1 MNLGKIAESDWFRQN
16 NFSNVNSG
24 KPYAF
29 RLRYKI
35 AIYMDVLRNVYTE
48 LSLRLASTRMLK
60 SGKHFPLIGKSLYR
74 DIREFTICDEAARRR
89 SFKTSKFVRIVSGLW
104 SQRNS
109 QRRCRS
115 QHDINP
121 RIIASLEQRGSQL

>member
-35 AIYMDVLRNVYTE
+35 AIYMDVLRKVYTE
-48 LSLRLASTRMLK
+48 LSLRLASTRMFK
-60 SGKHFPLIGKSLYR
+60 SGEHFPLIGKFSRCIATLKSLR
-74 DIREFTICDEAARRR
+74 SAPRRLDDAV
-89 SFKTSKFVRIVSGLW
+89 SKQANLFKL
-104 SQRNS
+104 
-109 QRRCRS
+109 
-115 QHDINP
+115 
-121 RIIASLEQRGSQL
+121 

>member
-1 MNLGKIAESDWFRQN
+1 
-16 NFSNVNSG
+16 
-24 KPYAF
+24 
-29 RLRYKI
+29 
-35 AIYMDVLRNVYTE
+35 MDVLRNVYTE

-74 DIREFTICDEAARRR
+74 DIREFTIDDEAARRR
-89 SFKTSKFVRIVSGLW
+89 SFKTSKFVRTLSGLW

-115 QHDINP
+115 QHDIKP